1 MSADLEQDPDIIRV
15 VRPVDFETALEAAK
29 GAWAL
34 DYGVVLRSVL
44 VRDSL
49 EEDSLVERYE
59 VVVLDRPPLVEGESE
74 DGTWGANW

>member
-1 MSADLEQDPDIIRV
+1 M
-15 VRPVDFETALEAAK
+15 VRPGDFDKALEAAK

-34 DYGVVLRSVL
+34 NYGVLLRTVL

-59 VVVLDRPPLVEGESE
+59 VVVLERPPLVEGESE
-74 DGTWGANW
+74 DDTWKVEW